1 MNPNKSYEM
10 KIESEAFDALREDLN
25 KVLTRTLANMEK
37 RESEQAVITTKLTI
51 TLVKATVP
59 DYNSAVSNTR
69 EICKP
74 KIEHKV
80 GSVMQIKDEESGA
93 LKGEYELVWDPAKG
107 DYVIRQI
114 DNGQIDL
121 FTQRDEK
128 GDIIYDADY
137 TEKDDE
143 QRLIEDKL
151 RMLVEGNSEESEDED
166 NG

>member
-10 KIESEAFDALREDLN
+10 KIEREAFAALREDLN

-59 DYNSAVSNTR
+59 NYDSPVSDTR

-114 DNGQIDL
+114 DNGQIDM
-121 FTQRDEK
+121 FTQRDED
-128 GDIIYDADY
+128 GAVIYGDY

-143 QRLIEDKL
+143 QRMIEDKL
-151 RMLVEGNSEESEDED
+151 RMLVEGNSVESEEED